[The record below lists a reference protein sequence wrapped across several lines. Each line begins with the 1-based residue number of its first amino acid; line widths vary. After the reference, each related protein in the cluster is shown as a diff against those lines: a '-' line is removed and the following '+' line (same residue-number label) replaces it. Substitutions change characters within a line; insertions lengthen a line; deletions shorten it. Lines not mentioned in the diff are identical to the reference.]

1 MEKHSQSTGLSL
13 SAIITKMIKNNG
25 FPLNVYS
32 LLLSA
37 CVNSVSDYSAA
48 ITGFDQYES
57 LTKVQLRAIS
67 SVYMV
72 VLVEPKLASLNQL
85 AWYILA

>member
-32 LLLSA
+32 LLLIE
-37 CVNSVSDYSAA
+37 CVNSAA

-85 AWYILA
+85 AWFFLA